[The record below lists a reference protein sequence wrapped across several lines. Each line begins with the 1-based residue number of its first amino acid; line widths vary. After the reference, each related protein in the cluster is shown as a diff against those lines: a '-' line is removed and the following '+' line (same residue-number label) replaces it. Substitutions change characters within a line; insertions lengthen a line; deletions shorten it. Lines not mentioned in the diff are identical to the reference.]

1 MATSVQYMMVDILRA
16 REKRRKEACT
26 QDTISNEFSDD
37 AHGDDTDAGALKRKR
52 GRSAPGA
59 AE

>member
-1 MATSVQYMMVDILRA
+1 MQHMMADILRA

-37 AHGDDTDAGALKRKR
+37 AHGDDTDTGVLKRKR
-52 GRSAPGA
+52 GRSAPGVL
-59 AE
+59 E